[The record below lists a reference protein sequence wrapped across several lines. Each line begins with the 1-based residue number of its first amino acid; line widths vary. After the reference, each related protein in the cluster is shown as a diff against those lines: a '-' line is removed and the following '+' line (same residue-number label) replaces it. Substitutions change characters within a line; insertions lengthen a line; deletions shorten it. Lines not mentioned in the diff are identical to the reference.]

1 MSNTDSNTNQ
11 PRLLSFTLDGWSV
24 LGGRVTVSLHDG
36 VSVLVGRN
44 GAGKSAILEG
54 FESIALCATGRLNRL
69 LPNNSDGIPKILR
82 IEILTPTNR
91 LLEYKYELI
100 TISTSEEDAD
110 MDASTNVNS
119 EESQFSWNDCCRH
132 LDGQREVLWHT
143 NMGTISYNTDENKP
157 TTILGNIS
165 SLGRYFSDN
174 TLKKFPV
181 DGMQWIYTI
190 LKRVRILC
198 KPTIIQRYKRRESL
212 LTWSHK
218 RISGSFDSPDRLS
231 ERIFRLFDAGE
242 LDELNSVCQRVGL
255 GENISVR
262 KFFSNGERIEE
273 YVFSVELDG
282 VNIGLLSDG
291 TIRVLSILMEVISSK
306 HGEVIIIE
314 EPETHIHPA
323 MLAKLLNEIETYTYG
338 QNLIVST
345 HSPQVV
351 AWASP
356 EEINLAHRKDGQTF
370 VRKLGEAQIHNVIEY
385 LSEEGD
391 LGEWIYSGILD
402 DE

>member
-1 MSNTDSNTNQ
+1 
-11 PRLLSFTLDGWSV
+11 
-24 LGGRVTVSLHDG
+24 
-36 VSVLVGRN
+36 
-44 GAGKSAILEG
+44 
-54 FESIALCATGRLNRL
+54 
-69 LPNNSDGIPKILR
+69 
-82 IEILTPTNR
+82 
-91 LLEYKYELI
+91 
-100 TISTSEEDAD
+100 
-110 MDASTNVNS
+110 
-119 EESQFSWNDCCRH
+119 
-132 LDGQREVLWHT
+132 
-143 NMGTISYNTDENKP
+143 
-157 TTILGNIS
+157 
-165 SLGRYFSDN
+165 
-174 TLKKFPV
+174 
-181 DGMQWIYTI
+181 MQWIYTI

-212 LTWSHK
+212 LTWSRK
-218 RISGSFDSPDRLS
+218 RISGSFDSADRLS

-262 KFFSNGERIEE
+262 KFFSNRERSEIEE
-273 YVFSVELDG
+273 YVFSVEVDG

-291 TIRVLSILMEVISSK
+291 TIRVLSILMEVIFSK

-351 AWASP
+351 AWTSP
-356 EEINLAHRKDGQTF
+356 EKINLVHRKDGKTF
-370 VRKLGEAQIHNVIEY
+370 VHKLGEAQIHNVIEY